1 MVDIASLSIEINTR
15 DVARAESALD
25 DLARAGSRAE
35 SAAGDVRDSM
45 RSVGESAGR
54 AGAAA
59 AAAAGGLDRV
69 SAAARQQ
76 ADIMRRAGLSAGQ
89 YQQAMRTLPM
99 QLTDVTVS
107 LASGMPL
114 WMVAIQQGG
123 QIRDSFGG
131 IGNAARAVASTL
143 GPMNLAFGGVAATLG
158 TLLLAYQ
165 QGQNEA
171 QAYQQALILTGNA
184 AGTSADQLTNM
195 AQAMDEAGGTQR
207 QAAAALTEVAA
218 SGKIAADQ
226 IQLVAQSA
234 IDMERA
240 TGRSVSETVKEF
252 VKLADEPAAAAV
264 KLNEQYNFLTASV
277 YEQIRA
283 LEEQGKETEAAKLA
297 TDTYA
302 AAVQQRAAQVEGSLG
317 LLQRGWRSVTSAAA
331 EAWDAMLD
339 VGRPDTLEEQLSGIE
354 ERLRNARSRTG
365 LQASRTDTSELEQ
378 QREELQLAILERDA
392 EAERAGV
399 RAEAQ
404 QAAIKAE
411 KEIENVRDRS
421 MTKAEQRE
429 KARSDYLE
437 NIEKIR
443 AANPFSALLDQ
454 KQIDKDLAA
463 IDAKYKET
471 TRKTKA
477 YADDAATRMLQGLRS
492 QEASLQE
499 QLSSTVKLTAGQR
512 AQAEWAQQLADL
524 KEKRILTADQKSLLA
539 SQDRITAQLAENA
552 ALEAQIQ
559 ARDRLAEQA
568 QWMATL
574 QDRVG
579 NRQNAVDIA
588 VQGVGLGDRARQ
600 ELEQV
605 NAVQREYAR
614 SREELARQQGT
625 ANGLPGDQFQA
636 RIEALRAAEEQ
647 EIAIIKDG
655 AQRKAE
661 AEGDWTNGLSRAW
674 QNYLD
679 EQTSI
684 AAQSEQLFTSAFSG
698 MEDALFGFVTT
709 GKLSFQDLQ
718 KAFVGTAL
726 QMLIRW
732 ATAQVS
738 MAALNAFTSMAATP
752 IVGPF
757 AAPAAA
763 ATAAASAATFA
774 ADIASVAGMA
784 HDGIDSIPREGT
796 WLLDKGERVV
806 DSRTNADLKDYL
818 SRSNQQASSGTNVV
832 VNNYSNSQVETRQNR
847 NGELEVII
855 RAVEERLVGGIAAG
869 DSRLGTVMERSY
881 GMQRQGR

>member
-15 DVARAESALD
+15 DVARAEEALD

-69 SAAARQQ
+69 SAASRQQ

-89 YQQAMRTLPM
+89 YEQALRMLPM
-99 QLTDVTVS
+99 QLTDVAVS
-107 LASGMPL
+107 IASGMPI

-123 QIRDSFGG
+123 QVRDAFGG
-131 IGNAARAVASTL
+131 IGNAARAVVSTL
-143 GPMNLAFGGVAATLG
+143 GPANLAFGGVAATLG

-171 QAYQQALILTGNA
+171 QAYQQALIMTGNA
-184 AGTSADQLTNM
+184 AGTSADQLANM
-195 AQAMDEAGGTQR
+195 AQAMDETGGTQR
-207 QAAAALTEVAA
+207 QAAAALAEVAA
-218 SGKIAADQ
+218 TGKIAADQ

-252 VKLADEPAAAAV
+252 VKLADEPAAAAL
-264 KLNEQYNFLTASV
+264 KLNEQYGFLTGSV

-283 LEEQGKETEAAKLA
+283 LEEQGRTTDAAKLA

-302 AAVQQRAAQVEGSLG
+302 TAVQQRAAQVEGSLG

-331 EAWDAMLD
+331 EAWGAMLN
-339 VGRPDTLEEQLSGIE
+339 VGRQDTLEEQLAGIE

-365 LQASRTDTSELEQ
+365 RQASRTDTSELEQ

-392 EAERAGV
+392 EAERAGA
-399 RAEAQ
+399 RAEAN

-429 KARSDYLE
+429 KARADYLE

-443 AANPFSALLDQ
+443 SANPFSALLDQ

-471 TRKTKA
+471 ARKTKT
-477 YADDAATRMLQGLRS
+477 YTDDAATRMLQGLRS

-539 SQDRITAQLAENA
+539 SKDAITAQLAENA

-559 ARDRLAEQA
+559 ARERLAEQA

-574 QDRVG
+574 QERVS
-579 NRQNAVDIA
+579 NRQNAADIA
-588 VQGVGLGDRARQ
+588 VLGIGMGDRARQ
-600 ELEQV
+600 EMEQV
-605 NAVQREYAR
+605 NAIQQEYAR
-614 SREELARQQGT
+614 SREELARLQGT
-625 ANGLPGDQFQA
+625 ANGLPDDQF
-636 RIEALRAAEEQ
+636 RERVEALRRAEEQ
-647 EIAIIKDG
+647 EIGIIQDG
-655 AQRKAE
+655 ARRKLE
-661 AEGDWTNGLSRAW
+661 AESDWTNSASRAYE
-674 QNYLD
+674 NYLD
-679 EQTSI
+679 SASNV
-684 AAQSEQLFTSAFSG
+684 AAQTESLFSNAFSG
-698 MEDALFGFVTT
+698 AEDSLVQFVTT
-709 GKLSFQDLQ
+709 GKASFGDLANSILSDLARIAARKSVSSLLDAAGGTSWGSAIASIFQAKGGAWVDGVQ
-718 KAFVGTAL
+718 AFAKGG
-726 QMLIRW
+726 
-732 ATAQVS
+732 
-738 MAALNAFTSMAATP
+738 AFTNSIVSSPTLFPFAKGTGLMGEAGPEAIMPLTRTSDGSLGVRALGGGGGVAGTP
-752 IVGPF
+752 IVINAPVTVQAQPGMSSQD
-757 AAPAAA
+757 AA
-763 ATAAASAATFA
+763 
-774 ADIASVAGMA
+774 
-784 HDGIDSIPREGT
+784 
-796 WLLDKGERVV
+796 
-806 DSRTNADLKDYL
+806 
-818 SRSNQQASSGTNVV
+818 
-832 VNNYSNSQVETRQNR
+832 
-847 NGELEVII
+847 
-855 RAVEERLVGGIAAG
+855 
-869 DSRLGTVMERSY
+869 
-881 GMQRQGR
+881 RQGAQMGQAMTAEIRRVISNELRDGGLIWRANNGRR